1 MPSTQWWFQ
10 KHSWLVSHF
19 SGSLGSLGPG
29 FLGPLVERLRM
40 LRFAVVVLDGLI
52 DVTGVVRGVESWAVV
67 VRRKMEMVGTED
79 G

>member
-1 MPSTQWWFQ
+1 
-10 KHSWLVSHF
+10 
-19 SGSLGSLGPG
+19 
-29 FLGPLVERLRM
+29 M